1 MFKVSEWPF
10 ASTWEGEQRRIQR
23 HMDGATY
30 RLKQPRGLASE
41 I

>member
-1 MFKVSEWPF
+1 MFKVSEWPS
-10 ASTWEGEQRRIQR
+10 ASTWEGEQR